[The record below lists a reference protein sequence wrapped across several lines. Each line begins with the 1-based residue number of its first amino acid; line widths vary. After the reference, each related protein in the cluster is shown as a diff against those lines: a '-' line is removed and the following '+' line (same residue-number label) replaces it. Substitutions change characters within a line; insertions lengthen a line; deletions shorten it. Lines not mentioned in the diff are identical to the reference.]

1 MMLPYDRTLTSIQ
14 SFPPALVPDV
24 LQELFVRQQSFGRA
38 NLKVLHALL
47 DRYVTE
53 GREFGAL
60 VSARNF
66 GILWRDLQWPN
77 SPSGNV
83 LRALWSL
90 RPSRAWPRR
99 SLGGTD
105 HSPARS

>member
-1 MMLPYDRTLTSIQ
+1 MKARVRCTDAACDVVVLLRMMLPYDRTLTSIQ

-53 GREFGAL
+53 GLRQPLEG
-60 VSARNF
+60 
-66 GILWRDLQWPN
+66 
-77 SPSGNV
+77 SPVAELTLGQ
-83 LRALWSL
+83 RA
-90 RPSRAWPRR
+90 PR
-99 SLGGTD
+99 SLESATVA
-105 HSPARS
+105 SVA